1 MKRTRNILMGFFIGG
16 ILLPIIIVLL
26 FETDV
31 LMSGTAIGAT
41 QPEFVLTVIMQL
53 LTLAQIWLALRL
65 FKLKIV
71 KNDLLARKEAA
82 LLKWGTL
89 RLFLLD
95 MPLLFNAFFYEIF
108 LNTAF
113 GYLALILLICQPF
126 VYPSQARCEFEVT
139 PDTVNDNEETN
150 DSHSQL

>member
-1 MKRTRNILMGFFIGG
+1 MKRTRNILMTFFIGG

-31 LMSGTAIGAT
+31 IMSGTAVGAT
-41 QPEFVLTVIMQL
+41 QSEFVLTVVMEL
-53 LTLAQIWLALRL
+53 LTLAQVWLALRL
-65 FKLKIV
+65 FKMKLV
-71 KNDLLARKEAA
+71 KNDLLARKETA

-89 RLFLLD
+89 RLSLLD
-95 MPLLFNAFFYEIF
+95 LPMLFNALFYEIF
-108 LNTAF
+108 LNTTF

-126 VYPSQARCEFEVT
+126 VYPSQARCEFEAT

>member
-1 MKRTRNILMGFFIGG
+1 MGFFIGG

-53 LTLAQIWLALRL
+53 LTLAQIWLALKL
-65 FKLKIV
+65 FKIRLV
-71 KNDLLARKEAA
+71 RNDLQKRKETA
-82 LLKWGTL
+82 LLKWASL

>member
-1 MKRTRNILMGFFIGG
+1 MGFFIGG